1 MTMDLNVRFAELAV
15 WFQFQIE
22 TKNTM
27 LTVYKQ
33 IRKDTDKMTFSTD
46 LASLL
51 NVKSHECKH

>member
-1 MTMDLNVRFAELAV
+1 
-15 WFQFQIE
+15 
-22 TKNTM
+22 M

>member
-1 MTMDLNVRFAELAV
+1 
-15 WFQFQIE
+15 
-22 TKNTM
+22 M

-51 NVKSHECKH
+51 NVKSHERKH